1 MNRITKNTDYS
12 PPIFTIFRYL
22 LRTQLYYIVLMLVVI
37 YPCLSSS
44 STEVQTTLNT
54 QQERLDILESLV
66 KSLQEELQET
76 KETLHT
82 VVATVSI
89 LTIHMDKFLF
99 QSLYDLLTL
108 QWQGSLLV
116 ATGVSVNISPTLGE
130 SGTN

>member
-1 MNRITKNTDYS
+1 
-12 PPIFTIFRYL
+12 
-22 LRTQLYYIVLMLVVI
+22 MLVVI

-54 QQERLDILESLV
+54 QWEQLDILGSLV

-89 LTIHMDKFLF
+89 LTIHMDKFVF
-99 QSLYDLLTL
+99 QTLYDLLTL
-108 QWQGSLLV
+108 
-116 ATGVSVNISPTLGE
+116 
-130 SGTN
+130 